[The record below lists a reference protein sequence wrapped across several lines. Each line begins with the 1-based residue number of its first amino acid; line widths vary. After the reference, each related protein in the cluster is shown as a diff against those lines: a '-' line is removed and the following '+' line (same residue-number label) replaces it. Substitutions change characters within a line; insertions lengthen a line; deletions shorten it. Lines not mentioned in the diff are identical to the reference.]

1 VRIVHVPAE
10 PVRRV
15 LLLTERLGV
24 PLPVS
29 SEQVL
34 RLREDKA
41 YPYDEAR
48 EELGYSPRGFEEGIA
63 LEVGRL
69 REIGVVR

>member
-1 VRIVHVPAE
+1 VRIVRVPAE

-15 LLLTERLGV
+15 LLLGERLRL
-24 PLPVS
+24 PLPIS

-41 YPYDEAR
+41 YPYEKAR
-48 EELGYSPRGFEEGIA
+48 EDLGYAPRSFKEGIA

-69 REIGVVR
+69 REIGLVK

>member
-1 VRIVHVPAE
+1 M
-10 PVRRV
+10 
-15 LLLTERLGV
+15 
-24 PLPVS
+24 S

-41 YPYDEAR
+41 YPYDKAR
-48 EELGYSPRGFEEGIA
+48 KELGYAPRAFKEGIA

-69 REIGVVR
+69 REIGLVG

>member
-1 VRIVHVPAE
+1 VVAE
-10 PVRRV
+10 RMG
-15 LLLTERLGV
+15 L

-41 YPYDEAR
+41 YPYEKAR
-48 EELGYSPRGFEEGIA
+48 EELGYAPRAFKEGIA
-63 LEVGRL
+63 LEVERL
-69 REIGVVR
+69 REIGLVR

>member
-1 VRIVHVPAE
+1 VAERIG
-10 PVRRV
+10 
-15 LLLTERLGV
+15 L

-41 YPYDEAR
+41 YSYQKAK
-48 EELGYSPRGFEEGIA
+48 EELGYTPRTFNKGIA

-69 REIGVVR
+69 REIGLVR

>member
-1 VRIVHVPAE
+1 MEGMRL
-10 PVRRV
+10 PV
-15 LLLTERLGV
+15 
-24 PLPVS
+24 PVS

-41 YPYDEAR
+41 YPFDKAK
-48 EELGYSPRGFEEGIA
+48 EELGYAPRAFKEGIA

-69 REIGVVR
+69 REIGLVS